1 MTATKQAA
9 MRKFCREHDA
19 GDVTEYGKGCVTRRP
34 SFASDSVLHP
44 ERGVGGGGGY
54 GLMAVVTMKLVGDF
68 VRPPRT
74 IEKSLFRFV
83 HLSLGHEIQDI
94 WIFPCYIEK

>member
-1 MTATKQAA
+1 MSILTATKQAA

-44 ERGVGGGGGY
+44 ERGVMGWWGLWFDGGRNNE
-54 GLMAVVTMKLVGDF
+54 VG
-68 VRPPRT
+68 R
-74 IEKSLFRFV
+74 
-83 HLSLGHEIQDI
+83 
-94 WIFPCYIEK
+94 